1 MYIEIYELKH
11 MKLTIFD
18 VLEINE
24 RNMQGIFT
32 VYIII
37 LGIKRTEAL
46 FPIVEKI

>member
-1 MYIEIYELKH
+1 

-32 VYIII
+32 VYI